1 MTQPS
6 RRLAAIMFADI
17 AGYTA
22 VMGQDEGRALRI
34 LERNRALLNAALQKF
49 DGRMLKEMG
58 DGSLSSFQSVVDA
71 VNCAVEIQNV
81 LKDDPELKLRIA
93 LHIGDVVFTE
103 NDVFGDGVNV
113 ASRIHALAEPGGIC
127 ISERVYDDIRNKPDI
142 HATYLGEKDL
152 KNVDR
157 PIRVYVLSG
166 LGVALPDSMAAVARP
181 TEPPP
186 RRGAWQRRLALAL
199 AVVLLAGATGYGLFW
214 LYRDRIITALAIYV
228 PRLLPTG
235 VDQKIGFATTSD
247 GVRIAYA
254 TSGEG
259 PPVVQVLGWVTHLER
274 GLFSPAYFG
283 NYIKRLG
290 AHHFLVRY
298 DGRGFG
304 LSDRSVRD
312 YSLDARVRDL
322 EAVVDALHLDRFAI
336 YAISAGGPTAIAYT
350 VRHPERV
357 TRIAFYGS
365 FARIVASAEGRQQWD
380 AMRTL
385 VSTGWGSDNTAYR
398 QLFTSMFMPDGN
410 EVDMRVFNEMQR
422 ISANADDAA
431 GFIAEMVDTDV
442 RSLAPNI
449 RVPALVIH
457 RRGDI
462 IVPFERGR
470 ELASLIPGARLQPL
484 EGKNHAMLRGE
495 PELEQLV
502 QALEHFLGERGDGNT
517 SN

>member
-1 MTQPS
+1 
-6 RRLAAIMFADI
+6 LAAIMFTDI

-22 VMGQDEGRALRI
+22 MMGHDEAKALRI
-34 LERNRALLNAALQKF
+34 LERNRDLLNSALQKF

-71 VNCAVEIQNV
+71 VNCAVEIQNA
-81 LKDDPELKLRIA
+81 LKDDAELKLRIA

-113 ASRIHALAEPGGIC
+113 ASRIHTLAEPGGIC

-142 HATYLGEKDL
+142 HATFLGERDL

-166 LGVALPDSMAAVARP
+166 YGVPLPDSVSAVS
-181 TEPPP
+181 PPAPSTP
-186 RRGAWQRRLALAL
+186 RRNAWQRRLAVA
-199 AVVLLAGATGYGLFW
+199 AAIVLVAAAGSYGLYAV
-214 LYRDRIITALAIYV
+214 YRDRIVTALAIYV
-228 PRLLPTG
+228 PRLLPSG

-254 TSGEG
+254 TSGAG

-283 NYIKRLG
+283 DYIKRLS

-304 LSDRSVRD
+304 LSDRGVRD

-322 EAVVDALHLDRFAI
+322 EAVVDALHLDRFAL

-357 TRIAFYGS
+357 TRIGFYGS
-365 FARIVASAEGRQQWD
+365 FARIVASAEERQQWE

-398 QLFTSMFMPDGN
+398 QLFTSLFMPDGN

-422 ISANADDAA
+422 ISANAGDAA
-431 GFIAEMVDTDV
+431 SFIAEMIDIDATG
-442 RSLAPNI
+442 LAPNI

-457 RRGDI
+457 RRGDL
-462 IVPFERGR
+462 IVPFEQGR
-470 ELASLIPGARLQPL
+470 ELASLIPGAQLQLL
-484 EGKNHAMLRGE
+484 EGRNHAMLRGE
-495 PELEQLV
+495 PEVEQLT
-502 QALEHFLGERGDGNT
+502 QALEQFLVESADGTASRN
-517 SN
+517 